1 MACGCDKQKPIET
14 QYLGDVQIDALED
27 LPNFLLGDRSVKDEL
42 SGDTIHSLVRIP
54 TDRIVPNGNLD
65 NIFAV
70 VANNDT
76 LEIPEGQVRAGTV
89 KNLGSSYSVVFDDS
103 EEEALFVMVGRDAKR
118 VFAQRVGVVNLLNG
132 HEYVLLAQYYA
143 SADGS
148 GEPTTD
154 SASGKK
160 LFIPIS
166 KTQLLL
172 NMD

>member
-14 QYLGDVQIDALED
+14 QYLGDVQIDSLED
-27 LPNFLLGDRSVKDEL
+27 LPNYLLADRTVKDEL
-42 SGDTIHSLVRIP
+42 SGDMMDILVRVP
-54 TDRIVPNGNLD
+54 TNRIVPNGNLD
-65 NIFAV
+65 NVFAV
-70 VANNDT
+70 VANNDA
-76 LEIPEGQVRAGTV
+76 LEIPEGQVRAGTI

-103 EEEALFVMVGRDAKR
+103 EEEAMFIMVGRDAKR
-118 VFAQRVGVVNLLNG
+118 VFAMRNGVAQILG
-132 HEYVLLAQYYA
+132 THEYVLTAQYYA

-148 GEPTTD
+148 GEPTT
-154 SASGKK
+154 SPASGKK